1 MTDAAT
7 ARREADRLR
16 ASFPRA
22 VAIMLAEARMAREAA
37 EQAMREAEEA
47 RKADD
52 GLVTQDAYVHI
63 VSTRKRVR
71 DYECDG
77 CTSLVV
83 SGRPVLTSGGKH
95 VTGSHDLIGEKM
107 AKRAAEAKFQ
117 RAMVECFPDFGRWLA
132 SGNFSNEVQR
142 YMIHRKNPTEC
153 RVTLCAG
160 RPSTPTTRTWSTR

>member
-1 MTDAAT
+1 
-7 ARREADRLR
+7 
-16 ASFPRA
+16 
-22 VAIMLAEARMAREAA
+22 MLAEARMAREAA

-132 SGNFSNEVQR
+132 SGNGTGPAVEEDEAEEWEPAADEACSGLEPIA
-142 YMIHRKNPTEC
+142 YEADPEEDDED
-153 RVTLCAG
+153 
-160 RPSTPTTRTWSTR
+160 